1 MELKNQVCSLEI
13 SKKLKELGID
23 QVSAF
28 YWSAN
33 GSLFLGEE
41 DHPPMKLPHISAFT
55 VAELGELLPE
65 NYYTMK
71 NRFGEWTPC
80 HEDKAMT
87 LNKAPAHIPN
97 PKNEAD
103 LRGKMLIYLKENNL
117 LP

>member
-55 VAELGELLPE
+55 VAELGEMLPYSTKTWSFE
-65 NYYTMK
+65 NHSKERNWAGTTPK
-71 NRFGEWTPC
+71 LDEAFGMYDT
-80 HEDKAMT
+80 
-87 LNKAPAHIPN
+87 
-97 PKNEAD
+97 EANA
-103 LRGKMLIYLKENNL
+103 RGKMLIYLKENNL